1 MFKRCKVVQLSTNQ
15 KAPIFLWYL
24 DGIENGLASL
34 GLTLGR
40 EMYPSYKPQHL
51 YILSDDRV
59 KKNDWFLRTTLFTGV
74 PIDGVPTK
82 ANEFVEASQTYFG
95 DHTMKI
101 IASTDPFLNLSEPKL
116 FDHNVWW
123 TGRDSIMYFPCL
135 SDAHTYWRKHKM
147 PSPSESFLER
157 YVTEYN
163 KGNSHIIKEVMVEYE
178 YEPGYRV
185 EGDPAIIGSKPKVNS
200 DNTITIKKVKN
211 NWTRDEV
218 RMALTY
224 CVAEITSHPKTTSES
239 MKEWQDKVD
248 KWVETN
254 L

>member
-59 KKNDWFLRTTLFTGV
+59 KKNDQFLRTTLFTGV

-163 KGNSHIIKEVMVEYE
+163 KGNSYIIKEAMVEYE
-178 YEPGYRV
+178 EISNGGKGAFDYYQ
-185 EGDPAIIGSKPKVNS
+185 KLKVNS
-200 DNTITIKKVKN
+200 KDNTITIKKIKDCWN
-211 NWTRDEV
+211 RDEV
-218 RMALTY
+218 QVVIKNFILF
-224 CVAEITSHPKTTSES
+224 
-239 MKEWQDKVD
+239 MKEKHPELKYPLSGVGIWI
-248 KWVETN
+248 ENN